1 MAYSSSVK
9 RTQVPKCCELCEED
23 TRIKWR
29 CVECNMSLCD
39 KCKKLHQKVQISV
52 PHEIVDIKTSLH
64 DVQPKVI
71 VDNIPCHEHK
81 AKMTCLFCRTCD
93 HLVCP
98 DCVSFTHKKHNFE
111 PIEKVLPE
119 KLDELKGAEER
130 YCNNLTLCQTKP
142 KEIQDFETKCD
153 SLVDETIEQI
163 KQKEQN
169 LIEDITKYS
178 KNLQNQAEFE
188 RKTVKTQ
195 LSDLKGQ
202 TNQAEENLK
211 TKKDEVMT
219 ALASNKGSMIFASAI
234 EIKKKMPDLNFKLF
248 PSGIKPFV
256 PTRGTVEDI
265 SNLFG
270 SLQEMK
276 IPQVQSDI
284 DFEVVN
290 SYTTDLPRISNI
302 ITVNDKSTWI
312 NNYEKQVLRQI
323 NIDNDNIT
331 TTNEISCQINNMT
344 LTSNNDILLS
354 VSNSSNVKLLTKS
367 GEIKPF
373 LSVSPLLPQ
382 GIHVTSDNNIIVGV
396 IELGATYTPTDKS
409 TRALLIV
416 GMDGKQQHTY
426 QYDSN
431 KHRLFTVPP
440 RITTNN
446 NKDIVLV
453 DMTSGNTGR
462 VVVVG
467 WEGVL
472 RWTYTGHSKINATT
486 QFYPRDVV
494 TTTAGH
500 IIVSDYN
507 THALHVLSGQGDI
520 LTCKVMEDNGIEYPW
535 TLNLDMKGQLWV
547 GCSTGGKQSR
557 AKIHMV
563 NLLC

>member
-9 RTQVPKCCELCEED
+9 RTQVPKCCERCEED

-29 CVECNMSLCD
+29 CIECNMSLCD
-39 KCKKLHQKVQISV
+39 KCKQLHQKAQISV

-98 DCVSFTHKKHNFE
+98 YCVSFTHKKHNFE

-119 KLDELKGAEER
+119 KLDELKGAEEK
-130 YCNNLTLCQTKP
+130 YCNNLTLCQTKS
-142 KEIQDFETKCD
+142 KEIKDSETKCD

-188 RKTVKTQ
+188 RKTVKTK

-202 TNQAEENLK
+202 TNQAEENLE

-234 EIKKKMPDLNFKLF
+234 EIKKKMPDLNFKQ
-248 PSGIKPFV
+248 FV
-256 PTRGTVEDI
+256 PIRGTVKDI
-265 SNLFG
+265 SSLFS
-270 SLQEMK
+270 SLPEMK

-290 SYTTDLPRISNI
+290 SYTTDLSGIYNI
-302 ITVNDKSTWI
+302 ITVDDKSTWVNDLNKEVI
-312 NNYEKQVLRQI
+312 RQI

-331 TTNEISCQINNMT
+331 TTTKQISCFIYDMT

-354 VSNSSNVKLLTKS
+354 VGSDIKLLTKS

-373 LSVSPLLPQ
+373 FSVSPLIPL

-396 IELGATYTPTDKS
+396 KEPGNLYTPTDKS
-409 TRALLIV
+409 TRALLIF

-431 KHRLFTVPP
+431 KHRLFTIPY

-446 NKDIVLV
+446 NKDIVVV
-453 DMTSGNTGR
+453 DSTSDDTGK
-462 VVVVG
+462 VVVG
-467 WEGVL
+467 GGFKV
-472 RWTYTGHSKINATT
+472 
-486 QFYPRDVV
+486 
-494 TTTAGH
+494 
-500 IIVSDYN
+500 
-507 THALHVLSGQGDI
+507 DI
-520 LTCKVMEDNGIEYPW
+520 YRTF
-535 TLNLDMKGQLWV
+535 
-547 GCSTGGKQSR
+547 
-557 AKIHMV
+557 
-563 NLLC
+563 

>member
-1 MAYSSSVK
+1 MEV
-9 RTQVPKCCELCEED
+9 
-23 TRIKWR
+23 I
-29 CVECNMSLCD
+29 ECNMSLCD
-39 KCKKLHQKVQISV
+39 KCKKFNQKVQISV

-81 AKMTCLFCRTCD
+81 ANMTCLFCRTCD

-98 DCVSFTHKKHNFE
+98 YCVSFAHSKHNFE

-119 KLDELKGAEER
+119 KLDELKGSEEK
-130 YCNNLTLCQTKP
+130 YCNNLTLCQTKS
-142 KEIQDFETKCD
+142 KEIKDSETKCD

-188 RKTVKTQ
+188 RKTMKAQ

-248 PSGIKPFV
+248 PSGIKQFV

-265 SNLFG
+265 SSLFG
-270 SLQEMK
+270 SLPEMK

-290 SYTTDLPRISNI
+290 SYTTDLSRINNI
-302 ITVNDKSTWI
+302 ITVNDKSIWI
-312 NNYEKQVLRQI
+312 NNYDKQVLRQI

-331 TTNEISCQINNMT
+331 TTKQISCKISSMI

-354 VSNSSNVKLLTKS
+354 DGNSSAIKLMTKS
-367 GEIKPF
+367 VKIKPF
-373 LSVSPLLPQ
+373 LSVSPLLTR
-382 GIHVTSDNNIIVGV
+382 GIHVTNDNNIIVGV
-396 IELGATYTPTDKS
+396 VEHGGTYTPTDKS
-409 TRALLIV
+409 TRALLIF

-431 KHRLFTVPP
+431 KHRLFTGPI

-446 NKDIVLV
+446 NKDIVVV
-453 DMTSGNTGR
+453 DRTSVNTGR

-467 WEGVL
+467 WEGGL
-472 RWTYTGHSKINATT
+472 RWTYTGHSKINVTT
-486 QFYPRDVV
+486 QFNPIDVA

-500 IIVSDYN
+500 IIVSDYD
-507 THALHVLSGQGDI
+507 THALHVLSEQGDI
-520 LTCKVMEDNGIEYPW
+520 LTCKVMKDMGIKYPFS
-535 TLNLDMKGQLWV
+535 LDIDRRGQLWV
-547 GCSTGGKQSR
+547 GCHADGKQM